1 VLASEIAGGP
11 REVLDYTA
19 VQFEA
24 LLKNADFELAVAGN
38 LRGDQGRID
47 LTFNRLSEI
56 IGLARPNS
64 E

>member
-47 LTFNRLSEI
+47 LPLRFSSTGN
-56 IGLARPNS
+56 
-64 E
+64 